1 MPVSRS
7 IILGPWDPDS
17 QQLYN
22 TIAATLRDF
31 GIEVIEALGDSGPKL
46 QYAILKGIQSS
57 DFVVADVSQ
66 QNPNVMYEIGLA
78 QGMKKP
84 TILLVSRKSKGIPAD
99 LEGSLFVVYDSERPE
114 SLREALS
121 WRLKQSVGELLVPV
135 AS

>member
-1 MPVSRS
+1 MQTSRS
-7 IILGPWDPDS
+7 IILSPWDPDS
-17 QQLYN
+17 QQLRD

-31 GIEVIEALGDSGPKL
+31 GVEVIELRGSGPEL

-84 TILLVSRKSKGIPAD
+84 TILLISLNSKGIPFD

>member
-1 MPVSRS
+1 MQTLRS
-7 IILGPWDPDS
+7 IILSPWGPDY
-17 QQLYN
+17 QQLHE

-31 GIEVIEALGDSGPKL
+31 GVEVIELGDSGTEL

-66 QNPNVMYEIGLA
+66 QNPNVMYELGLA

-84 TILLVSRKSKGIPAD
+84 TILLVSLNSKGIPSD

-114 SLREALS
+114 SLREALG
-121 WRLKQSVGELLVPV
+121 WRLKQWVGELPV
-135 AS
+135 AI